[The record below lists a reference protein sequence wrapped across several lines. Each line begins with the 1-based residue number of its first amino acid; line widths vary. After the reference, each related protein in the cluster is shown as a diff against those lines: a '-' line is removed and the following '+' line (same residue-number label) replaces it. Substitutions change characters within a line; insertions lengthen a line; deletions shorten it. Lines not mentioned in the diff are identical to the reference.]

1 MLDEVAQPRIEGDI
15 ACRRKMA
22 EDTSTLDREPGR
34 KNVQEEHQMPD
45 FATTAMAQGEDVVR
59 PATAFGGDRRPLRHG
74 LCRLES

>member
-1 MLDEVAQPRIEGDI
+1 
-15 ACRRKMA
+15 
-22 EDTSTLDREPGR
+22 
-34 KNVQEEHQMPD
+34 MPD